1 MSFNAYFI
9 HVCERRM
16 FIVLFSCD
24 IYLTSFYFFF
34 IAKGTLSED
43 TIASF
48 LRQIGKIVI
57 PDIK

>member
-9 HVCERRM
+9 HVKEECSLCCFHVV
-16 FIVLFSCD
+16 FIKLP
-24 IYLTSFYFFF
+24 SFCFL
-34 IAKGTLSED
+34 AKGTLSED

>member
-1 MSFNAYFI
+1 MSFNAYVI
-9 HVCERRM
+9 HVKEECSLYCFHVV
-16 FIVLFSCD
+16 FIKLP
-24 IYLTSFYFFF
+24 SFCFL
-34 IAKGTLSED
+34 AKGTLSED

>member
-9 HVCERRM
+9 HVKEECSLYCFHVV
-16 FIVLFSCD
+16 FIKLP
-24 IYLTSFYFFF
+24 SFCF

-57 PDIK
+57 PGIK

>member
-9 HVCERRM
+9 HVKEECSLYCFHVV
-16 FIVLFSCD
+16 FIKLP
-24 IYLTSFYFFF
+24 SFCF

>member
-1 MSFNAYFI
+1 MSFNAYVI
-9 HVCERRM
+9 HVKEECSLYCFLVV
-16 FIVLFSCD
+16 FIKLP
-24 IYLTSFYFFF
+24 SFCFL
-34 IAKGTLSED
+34 AKGTLSED

>member
-1 MSFNAYFI
+1 MCISYMYVKEECSLYCFHVVFIKLPSF
-9 HVCERRM
+9 C
-16 FIVLFSCD
+16 
-24 IYLTSFYFFF
+24 F

>member
-9 HVCERRM
+9 HVKEECSLYC
-16 FIVLFSCD
+16 FHVVYIKLP
-24 IYLTSFYFFF
+24 SFCFL
-34 IAKGTLSED
+34 AKGTLSED

>member
-1 MSFNAYFI
+1 MMSFNAYFI
-9 HVCERRM
+9 HVKEECSLYCFHVV
-16 FIVLFSCD
+16 FIKLP
-24 IYLTSFYFFF
+24 SFCFL
-34 IAKGTLSED
+34 AKGTLSED

>member
-9 HVCERRM
+9 HVKEECSLYCFHVV
-16 FIVLFSCD
+16 FIKLP
-24 IYLTSFYFFF
+24 SFCFL
-34 IAKGTLSED
+34 AKGTLSED

-48 LRQIGKIVI
+48 LRQIGNIVI

>member
-9 HVCERRM
+9 HVKEECSLYCFHVV
-16 FIVLFSCD
+16 FIKLP
-24 IYLTSFYFFF
+24 SFCFL
-34 IAKGTLSED
+34 AKGTLSED

-57 PDIK
+57 PDII

>member
-9 HVCERRM
+9 HMKEECSLYCFHVV
-16 FIVLFSCD
+16 FIKLPSIF
-24 IYLTSFYFFF
+24 LF

>member
-1 MSFNAYFI
+1 MSFNAYYI
-9 HVCERRM
+9 HVKEECSLYCFHVV
-16 FIVLFSCD
+16 FIKLP
-24 IYLTSFYFFF
+24 SFCFL
-34 IAKGTLSED
+34 AKGTLSED

>member
-9 HVCERRM
+9 HVKEECSLYCFHVV
-16 FIVLFSCD
+16 FIKLP
-24 IYLTSFYFFF
+24 SFCFL
-34 IAKGTLSED
+34 AKGTLSED

>member
-1 MSFNAYFI
+1 MRFSYMYVKEECSLYCFYVVFIKLPSFCF
-9 HVCERRM
+9 
-16 FIVLFSCD
+16 L
-24 IYLTSFYFFF
+24 
-34 IAKGTLSED
+34 AKGTLSED

>member
-1 MSFNAYFI
+1 MRISYMYVKEECSLYCFHVVFIKLPSFCF
-9 HVCERRM
+9 
-16 FIVLFSCD
+16 L
-24 IYLTSFYFFF
+24 
-34 IAKGTLSED
+34 AKVTLSED

>member
-9 HVCERRM
+9 HVKEECSLYCFHVV
-16 FIVLFSCD
+16 FIKLP
-24 IYLTSFYFFF
+24 SFCFL
-34 IAKGTLSED
+34 AKGTLSED

-57 PDIK
+57 PDMK